1 VSTRKYSCIHFTARS
16 EYSCRFSAGMRSA
29 GRCNCGDE
37 AAPCPQVVP
46 DRIVPVKIVP
56 NKIALD
62 KTHVATP
69 GLTPHWPTLRLPC
82 PTHRAP
88 KRTLP
93 GKADFH
99 AVFISGSP
107 KLPCPR
113 PQGYLSRLQG
123 TTMSIDIKHLRLQP
137 FLPIWHPTC
146 IRNREVR
153 RRRELGAG
161 EFKARRCVS
170 AGRLSLTAGLPYS

>member
-1 VSTRKYSCIHFTARS
+1 MVLLGFMADIPRKSSLGI
-16 EYSCRFSAGMRSA
+16 
-29 GRCNCGDE
+29 
-37 AAPCPQVVP
+37 
-46 DRIVPVKIVP
+46 
-56 NKIALD
+56 
-62 KTHVATP
+62 

-153 RRRELGAG
+153 RRRELNAGHSGQALRQCWPAQLNRWPSLQLGGRNQILLGAPG
-161 EFKARRCVS
+161 VPGTSNKIKIKWS
-170 AGRLSLTAGLPYS
+170 PQLPDLLEEDL